1 MYNFALFLILSLAQ
15 PLFKETGTLAMLHK
29 PICHPLC
36 PYPLIAR
43 YNGQG
48 DSEKAE
54 NFSCK

>member
-1 MYNFALFLILSLAQ
+1 
-15 PLFKETGTLAMLHK
+15 
-29 PICHPLC
+29 
-36 PYPLIAR
+36 PLIAR